1 MARRIVESD
10 TLAESIFREQNV
22 ESLEERIQL
31 IRILSRSSTL
41 PKIENILIR
50 SMMSRPNGFFILPGH
65 SINIGSQLLTNP
77 IATLLCLRYGIEWQ
91 IWYHR
96 MSPEKFDVR
105 ICDMAACRVTARFY
119 DLIPQKDKEA
129 IDHISGDIAEIILR
143 FKSAEN
149 EEIPVLDQ
157 KAFDILGEL
166 HNQTYEDMTIDPG
179 YLEVLKELAH
189 PTESMFM
196 LGGDLRLNVDPVQ
209 LLNKYGCRPFPRP
222 EALTFASSTATSV
235 SNVAFSRT
243 EVKRQ
248 FLIESALE
256 KGLDKTMVKFAAR
269 LRKKLKDALTLPDD
283 STIILAA
290 SGTDISL
297 QLAGICQSIFPRKI
311 IHILVASDET
321 GSGVPLALSGRH
333 FSDRTALNFN
343 VRKGEPIAGFQP
355 AEVVSISLRD
365 DQGKLKPTNEVDGE
379 VESAISRALDQGNQP
394 VLHIMDQSK
403 LGYSAPSPSFL
414 YQLEDKYGDSVL
426 KMVDNS
432 QLRMDQEDI
441 RSYIERNYLMTITGS
456 KYFTGPPFSGA
467 LIIPRK
473 YTLQWAA
480 VNNTLPEG
488 LEQYNC
494 KNESPPSWELGR
506 NLPER
511 LNLGLYMRWYSALVE
526 IERYY
531 ATPISLRY
539 LGIEMFCNHVSI
551 VIDQAPFLVPL
562 EENMTPPPSDGHHL
576 LKNRRTIFP
585 FYVKKKDKILD
596 QKEVTRLYKLLNE
609 DLTDHPKFA
618 QYELDRIASQ
628 PCHIGQP
635 VNIMDQNGHPSGVV
649 RISLGARVIS
659 ESWKDQD
666 VSIYFQKIEEQM
678 NQVDIIVRK
687 IEFLLSQELQSFV

>member
-1 MARRIVESD
+1 MSRRIVESD

-50 SMMSRPNGFFILPGH
+50 SMMSMPDGFFIHPGH
-65 SINIGSQLLTNP
+65 SINIGVNLLSNP
-77 IATLLCLRYGIEWQ
+77 VAALLCLRYGIEWQ

-96 MSPEKFDVR
+96 MPLEQFDVR

-119 DLIPQKDKEA
+119 ELIPQEDKEA
-129 IDHISGDIAEIILR
+129 IDKIPTDIAEIILR
-143 FKSAEN
+143 FKSNGAN
-149 EEIPVLDQ
+149 DIPVLDAQ
-157 KAFDILGEL
+157 AFAALGEL
-166 HNQTYEDMTIDPG
+166 HNQPYDDQPVNPR
-179 YLEVLKELAH
+179 YFEVLQELAL
-189 PTESMFM
+189 PTEALFM
-196 LGGDLRLNVDPVQ
+196 LGGDLRLKVDPVQ

-243 EVKRQ
+243 EIKRQ
-248 FLIESALE
+248 FLIASGLD
-256 KGLDKTMVKFAAR
+256 KGLDTTMVKFAAH
-269 LRKKLKDALTLPDD
+269 LKKKLKSALTLPED
-283 STIILAA
+283 STIILAP

-297 QLAGICQSIFPRKI
+297 QLAGICQSIFPKKI
-311 IHILVASDET
+311 AHILVASDET
-321 GSGVPLALSGRH
+321 GSGVPLALNGRH
-333 FSDRTALNFN
+333 FSDRTALNFQ
-343 VRKGEPIAGFQP
+343 VRKGESIAGFEPADVIPIKLRDPQGRLKSASKVD
-355 AEVVSISLRD
+355 AEVA
-365 DQGKLKPTNEVDGE
+365 E
-379 VESAISRALDQGNQP
+379 AIRTALEQDFQP

-403 LGYSAPSPSFL
+403 LGYSAPSPNFL
-414 YQLEDKYGDSVL
+414 DHLEEEYGDRLL

-441 RSYIERNYLMTITGS
+441 RSYIRRDYLMTITGS

-494 KNESPPSWELGR
+494 KNECPPSWELGS

-526 IERYY
+526 VERYF
-531 ATPISLRY
+531 AAPISLRY
-539 LGIEMFCNHVSI
+539 LGIEMFCNHVSK
-551 VIDQAPFLVPL
+551 VIDQASFLLPL
-562 EENMTPPPSDGHHL
+562 EETWMTPPVNGQHL

-585 FYVKKKDKILD
+585 FFVRKDDRILD
-596 QKEVTRLYKLLNE
+596 LEAVTRLYKMLNE
-609 DLTDHPKFA
+609 DLTDHPEFA

-635 VNIMDQNGHPSGVV
+635 VKITAPDGQVSGVL

-687 IEFLLSQELQSFV
+687 IEFLLSL

>member
-10 TLAESIFREQNV
+10 SLAESIFQEQNV

-50 SMMSRPNGFFILPGH
+50 SMMSRPNGFYILPGH
-65 SINIGSQLLTNP
+65 SINIGSQLLSNSV
-77 IATLLCLRYGIEWQ
+77 ATLLCLRYGIEWQ

-96 MSPEKFDVR
+96 MPVDKFDVR

-119 DLIPQKDKEA
+119 ELIPQEDKEA
-129 IDHISGDIAEIILR
+129 IDYISTDIAEIILK
-143 FKSAEN
+143 FSSGAIDDLPELSQAE
-149 EEIPVLDQ
+149 
-157 KAFDILGEL
+157 FDILGEL
-166 HNQTYEDMTIDPG
+166 HNQPYEEDPIDPA
-179 YLEVLKELAH
+179 YLEVLRELAH
-189 PTESMFM
+189 PTEALFM

-243 EVKRQ
+243 EIKRQ

-256 KGLDKTMVKFAAR
+256 NGVDETMFKFAGH
-269 LRKKLKDALTLPDD
+269 LKNKIKKALTLPQD
-283 STIILAA
+283 STLILAP
-290 SGTDISL
+290 SGTDIAL
-297 QLAGICQSIFPRKI
+297 HLAGICQSIFTKKI
-311 IHILVASDET
+311 CHILVASDET

-333 FSDRTALNFN
+333 FSDRTALHYK
-343 VRKGEPIAGFQP
+343 VQRGEPIEGFEP
-355 AEVVSISLRD
+355 AEVVPIPLRD
-365 DQGKLKPTNEVDGE
+365 EQGRLKPTRQVDSE
-379 VESAISRALDQGNQP
+379 VEAAIVRALDHDCQP

-403 LGYSAPSPSFL
+403 LGYSAPSRDYL
-414 YQLEDKYGDSVL
+414 TRLEATYGDQVL

-432 QLRMDQEDI
+432 QLRMDQENI
-441 RSYIERNYLMTITGS
+441 RSYIRRDYLMTITGS

-473 YTLQWAA
+473 YSRQWAA
-480 VNNTLPEG
+480 VNNTLPVG

-494 KNESPPSWELGR
+494 KNECPPQWELGS

-511 LNLGLYMRWYSALVE
+511 LNLGLYMRWYSAVVE
-526 IERYY
+526 IQRYF

-539 LGIEMFCNHVSI
+539 LGIEMFCNHVARMI
-551 VIDQAPFLVPL
+551 EQAPFLVPL
-562 EENMTPPPSDGHHL
+562 EGKYEPPPNNGHHL

-585 FYVKKKDKILD
+585 FFVKKKDRILNYE
-596 QKEVTRLYKLLNE
+596 EVTRLYRLLNE
-609 DLTDHPKFA
+609 DLTDHPEFSA
-618 QYELDRIASQ
+618 FELDRIASQ

-635 VNIMDQNGHPSGVV
+635 VKILDDRGNFSGVV
-649 RISLGARVIS
+649 RIS
-659 ESWKDQD
+659 
-666 VSIYFQKIEEQM
+666 
-678 NQVDIIVRK
+678 
-687 IEFLLSQELQSFV
+687 

>member
-10 TLAESIFREQNV
+10 TLAESLFQEQNA

-50 SMMSRPNGFFILPGH
+50 SMMSKPDGFFIHPGH
-65 SINIGSQLLTNP
+65 SINIGVNLLSNP
-77 IATLLCLRYGIEWQ
+77 VAALLCLRYGIEWQ

-96 MSPEKFDVR
+96 MPADQFDVR
-105 ICDMAACRVTARFY
+105 ICDIAACRVTARFY
-119 DLIPQKDKEA
+119 ELIPQEDKEA
-129 IDHISGDIAEIILR
+129 IDQISADIAEIILR
-143 FKSAEN
+143 YKTTGLGIVPIPAP
-149 EEIPVLDQ
+149 EE
-157 KAFDILGEL
+157 FEILGEL
-166 HNQTYEDMTIDPG
+166 HNQTYENQPIDPR
-179 YLEVLKELAH
+179 YIDVIRELAN
-189 PTESMFM
+189 PTEALFM
-196 LGGDLRLNVDPVQ
+196 RGGDLRLNVDPVK

-243 EVKRQ
+243 EIKRQ

-256 KGLDKTMVKFAAR
+256 QGLDKTMVKFAAH
-269 LRKKLKDALTLPDD
+269 LKKKIKSALTLPDD
-283 STIILAA
+283 STIILAP

-297 QLAGICQSIFPRKI
+297 ILSGICQSIFPRKI
-311 IHILVASDET
+311 CHILVAADET
-321 GSGVPLALSGRH
+321 GSGVPLALNGRH
-333 FSDRTALNFN
+333 FSDRTALNFL
-343 VRKGEPIAGFQP
+343 VQKGEPIAGFQP
-355 AEVVSISLRD
+355 ADLIPISLRD
-365 DQGKLKPTNEVDGE
+365 DLGRLKPANEVDAE
-379 VESAISRALDQGNQP
+379 VENAILNALERGEQP

-403 LGYSAPSPSFL
+403 LGYSSPSP
-414 YQLEDKYGDSVL
+414 QLLTHLEAEFGDRVL

-441 RSYIERNYLMTITGS
+441 RSYIRRNYLMTITGS

-473 YTLQWAA
+473 FSLQWAA

-494 KNESPPSWELGR
+494 KNECPPSWELGS

-511 LNLGLYMRWYSALVE
+511 LNLGLYMRWYSAVVE
-526 IERYY
+526 IQRYF

-539 LGIEMFCNHVSI
+539 LGTEMFCNHVAK
-551 VIDQAPFLVPL
+551 VIDQAPFLIPL
-562 EENMTPPPSDGHHL
+562 EEKVEAPPVNGHHL

-585 FYVKKKDKILD
+585 FFVKKGSHVLD
-596 QKEVTRLYKLLNE
+596 YEEVTKLYKLLNE
-609 DLTDHPKFA
+609 DLTDHPDFA
-618 QYELDRIASQ
+618 DYELDRIASL

-635 VNIMDQNGHPSGVV
+635 VKIMDKQGHPGGVL

-687 IEFLLSQELQSFV
+687 IEFLLTQNR